1 MNIIPYDV
9 IFHIL
14 NFNYTYHSNYEI
26 INKDCKKIFSKDKFN
41 KYANKINNWYK
52 VNTFRKEYETESGRG
67 WYNLP
72 KKFIIKYYCKNYP
85 IKYFLEYPEFMARK
99 LHRDDLQEYISNN
112 MSPIS
117 ERKKIE
123 VVNFLYLPEISIEDI
138 SYSGW

>member
-1 MNIIPYDV
+1 MNILSHDV
-9 IFHIL
+9 IYHIL
-14 NFNYTYHSNYEI
+14 KFNHTYHSNYEI
-26 INKDCKKIFSKDKFN
+26 INKDCKKIFSKDKFS

-52 VNTFRKEYETESGRG
+52 VNTFRKEYEIESGRG

-72 KKFIIKYYCKNYP
+72 KKFIVKYYCKNYP